1 MWLRG
6 WTSSYTSWCENQHI
20 CFSLVVF
27 EDVLRFEGILSWKF
41 ILMGKKQGNHAM
53 SRPMDL
59 WPSKPRCV
67 PCGLFPGF
75 SVACGDPM
83 VLGSEHHP
91 AIADSESYQ
100 GIPQH
105 SHVRYQNNVST
116 LIVPIVLVFHVR
128 SQASCHL
135 SYIPW
140 IQHRQPGRRGPA
152 PFTVGQPKKS
162 DDFGSQRIQVYWF

>member
-1 MWLRG
+1 MEV
-6 WTSSYTSWCENQHI
+6 YFN
-20 CFSLVVF
+20 
-27 EDVLRFEGILSWKF
+27 
-41 ILMGKKQGNHAM
+41 GKNQGNHAM

-59 WPSKPRCV
+59 WPSKPMCV

-105 SHVRYQNNVST
+105 SHVRYQNHVST
-116 LIVPIVLVFHVR
+116 PIVSMVLVFVR

-162 DDFGSQRIQVYWF
+162 DDFCRRFRWLVIGMPFFLVKIQVYWF

>member
-1 MWLRG
+1 MSIVNFTLPQNRDRSKPLIFHVIAWMDIQLYQLMWKPAHLFQPCGVRRRSKI
-6 WTSSYTSWCENQHI
+6 WRYSFMEVYFN
-20 CFSLVVF
+20 
-27 EDVLRFEGILSWKF
+27 
-41 ILMGKKQGNHAM
+41 GKNQGNHAM

-100 GIPQH
+100 GIPQNG
-105 SHVRYQNNVST
+105 HVRYGYGS
-116 LIVPIVLVFHVR
+116 IPINTIF
-128 SQASCHL
+128 SGMNIHL
-135 SYIPW
+135 PAILMFT
-140 IQHRQPGRRGPA
+140 RGTRFWPIA
-152 PFTVGQPKKS
+152 ISK
-162 DDFGSQRIQVYWF
+162 